1 MSKVI
6 ATECFV
12 SCDRCGSAVPS
23 VEMVENKPLFRGFST
38 SNLLLD
44 GRRGKSYYID
54 ADPDESGF
62 FFLCD
67 DCLDELS
74 CFMSGSEVI
83 S

>member
-23 VEMVENKPLFRGFST
+23 VEMVDNKPLFRGFST
-38 SNLLLD
+38 SNLFLN
-44 GRRGKSYYID
+44 GWSGNSYYLD
-54 ADPDESGF
+54 ADPDEIGS

-67 DCLDELS
+67 NCLDELS
-74 CFMSGSEVI
+74 RFMSGSEVV